1 MIKTLQKRFV
11 MTAMAAITLLLVILL
26 GAINGMNYWTTE
38 KEITRTLIMLSEDP
52 QQSLKQQNSPQEQLD
67 GEQKIEA
74 ETNTEAGQQPEG
86 ILQPGENAQPGGN
99 LQPEENAQPEGNVQP
114 EENQKPWDI
123 PKDDN
128 MTMSQYFSIQLS
140 EENEIENIDVSHTS
154 SVTEDDAKEFAEEIL
169 KNTETTE
176 TEGKLG
182 SFRYRL
188 AENRDGT
195 GRILIFMDVSGQTK
209 SMWLVFILSISIGT
223 LCWLAM
229 LLLVIVLSKKA
240 IRPIAENIE
249 KQKQFVTNAGHEIKT
264 PLAIILANTDALEL
278 HQGENKWSSN
288 IRTQIMRLSGL
299 MQNLLTLSKMDE
311 GNVSFPETEFS
322 LSHLVRECVAS
333 YETSAEQKIITLQKE
348 IESDVDLYASNEQV
362 RQLVNI
368 LLDNAMKY
376 TNESGQ
382 IRVTLVRKEKK
393 AVLHVYNTCEQ
404 LPEGNLEKL
413 FDRFYRADAART
425 QKKGGYGI
433 GLSVAR
439 AIANAHGGSIT
450 AEVTKNQEIDF
461 KVVLPIREKKKVQK

>member
-26 GAINGMNYWTTE
+26 GAINGMNYWATE
-38 KEITRTLIMLSEDP
+38 KEITRTLIMLSEEP
-52 QQSLKQQNSPQEQLD
+52 QQGLKQQNEPPE
-67 GEQKIEA
+67 
-74 ETNTEAGQQPEG
+74 QPEG
-86 ILQPGENAQPGGN
+86 
-99 LQPEENAQPEGNVQP
+99 
-114 EENQKPWDI
+114 NQKPWDI
-123 PKDDN
+123 PKEDN

-140 EENEIENIDVSHTS
+140 EKNGIENIDVSHTP
-154 SVTEDDAKEFAEEIL
+154 SVTEDDAEEFAEEIL
-169 KNTETTE
+169 KNTDTSETA
-176 TEGKLG
+176 GKLG

-188 AENRDGT
+188 AESRDGS
-195 GRILIFMDVSGQTK
+195 GRVMIFMDVSGQTK
-209 SMWLVFILSISIGT
+209 SMWMVFILSISIGT

-229 LLLVIVLSKKA
+229 LLLVMVLSKKA

-288 IRTQIMRLSGL
+288 IRTQTMRLSGL

-311 GNVSFPETEFS
+311 GNISFPETEFS
-322 LSHLVRECVAS
+322 FSHLVRESVAS
-333 YETSAEQKIITLQKE
+333 YETSAEQKKITLQRE
-348 IESDVDLYASNEQV
+348 IEPDVDLYASNEQL

-382 IRVTLVRKEKK
+382 IRVTLARKEKK

-404 LPEGNLEKL
+404 LPEGNLEKM

-439 AIANAHGGSIT
+439 AIANSHGGSIT

-461 KVVLPIREKKKVQK
+461 KVVLPIREKKKTQK

>member
-11 MTAMAAITLLLVILL
+11 MAAMAAITLLLVILL

-38 KEITRTLIMLSEDP
+38 KEITRTLIMLSEEP
-52 QQSLKQQNSPQEQLD
+52 QQSVEQQNEPPL
-67 GEQKIEA
+67 
-74 ETNTEAGQQPEG
+74 
-86 ILQPGENAQPGGN
+86 
-99 LQPEENAQPEGNVQP
+99 QP

-123 PKDDN
+123 PREDN
-128 MTMSQYFSIQLS
+128 MTMSQYFVIRLS
-140 EENEIENIDVSHTS
+140 EDNKIENIDVSHTP
-154 SVTEDDAKEFAEEIL
+154 SVTEDDAREFAEEIV
-169 KNTETTE
+169 KNADASEMA
-176 TEGKLG
+176 GKLG
-182 SFRYRL
+182 SFRYRMT
-188 AENRDGT
+188 ENRDGS
-195 GRILIFMDVSGQTK
+195 GRVMIFMDVSGQMK
-209 SMWLVFILSISIGT
+209 SMWMVFILSISIGT
-223 LCWLAM
+223 LCWFAM
-229 LLLVIVLSKKA
+229 LLLVMVLSKKA
-240 IRPIAENIE
+240 ILPIAENIE

-288 IRTQIMRLSGL
+288 IRTQTIRLSGL

-322 LSHLVRECVAS
+322 FSHLVRESIAS
-333 YETSAEQKIITLQKE
+333 YETSAEQKKITLKKE
-348 IESDVDLYASNEQV
+348 IEPDVDLYASNEQM

-376 TNESGQ
+376 TGESGH

-393 AVLHVYNTCEQ
+393 AIFHVYNTCEQ

-413 FDRFYRADAART
+413 FDRFYRADTART

-450 AEVTKNQEIDF
+450 VEVTKNQEIDF